1 MQEFY
6 QMSPS
11 DTSISVTC
19 QLPNTEEHPIHSG
32 TTDHT
37 LLPPSVVP
45 WTSRTPEHRVA
56 LARAMSIK
64 DRLAEHG
71 MGFDDDDVKK
81 VFVKKSASQIVDH
94 LAGMLNGLC
103 PQACDQ
109 RKKIFHMAIEIEM
122 TLGDLIDFAHL
133 TRADSVNAMVDSVA
147 RACALR
153 ADPGASDQVVEIF
166 HKAIEIEMTLGDL
179 IDFAH
184 LVRADSVN
192 AMVDSVARACALRA
206 DPGASNR
213 LQTIFRDTARM
224 TVCNPVILTN
234 MVRSASFGQMCSTI
248 PSGLRQ
254 AVGLDVVHAANAYAK
269 PVAPPPVVEKIEM
282 DPWGRAKRIASAICN
297 LDALGGIEIVVD

>member
-11 DTSISVTC
+11 DTSLSVTC
-19 QLPNTEEHPIHSG
+19 QLPITEEHPIHSG

-45 WTSRTPEHRVA
+45 WTSRTPKHRVA

-109 RKKIFHMAIEIEM
+109 RKKTFHM
-122 TLGDLIDFAHL
+122 
-133 TRADSVNAMVDSVA
+133 
-147 RACALR
+147 
-153 ADPGASDQVVEIF
+153 
-166 HKAIEIEMTLGDL
+166 AIEIEMTLGDL

>member
-11 DTSISVTC
+11 DASLSVTC
-19 QLPNTEEHPIHSG
+19 QLPITEEHPIHSG
-32 TTDHT
+32 TTDFHF
-37 LLPPSVVP
+37 PSTVKP
-45 WTSRTPEHRVA
+45 WTSLAPEHRVA
-56 LARAMSIK
+56 LTRALSVQS
-64 DRLAEHG
+64 RLAEQG
-71 MGFDDDDVKK
+71 MELNGYDLKAIFTKE
-81 VFVKKSASQIVDH
+81 SAREVIDH
-94 LAGMLNGLC
+94 LASMLAELSELRDR
-103 PQACDQ
+103 QKVQ
-109 RKKIFHMAIEIEM
+109 IFRCAIELEVA
-122 TLGDLIDFAHL
+122 LGDLVDFPAL
-133 TRADSVNAMVDSVA
+133 ISATSVTKMVDSVA

-297 LDALGGIEIVVD
+297 LNALGGIEIVVD